1 MKIMVL
7 ALPGRSVPPQV
18 DSDKLTNE
26 LHRCT
31 ESQKLDARL
40 EHHITRVKSN
50 SIYFCILCL
59 YIILCDKKK
68 KKRIRNLTFILKQSL
83 ILSSFFVIIV
93 TRPIGDSY
101 QDLIRFNN
109 KRTK

>member
-59 YIILCDKKK
+59 YIILCDTKKK
-68 KKRIRNLTFILKQSL
+68 KKNQKSDFHSETKSY
-83 ILSSFFVIIV
+83 SFEFFCYYCNA
-93 TRPIGDSY
+93 TDR
-101 QDLIRFNN
+101 
-109 KRTK
+109 